1 MYNPYRNEVDLAQIR
16 RNKKFTQSKLSYLPK
31 EIYNFF
37 FLAFTLLFA
46 LSIISHDP
54 SDPNF
59 FKTGLGDTI
68 NNYIGI
74 FGSYI
79 SHITFMIF
87 GKTSYFITALLI
99 YLAFQKYRILI
110 TNETSASFKNIALVI
125 ILLTSMSTVSEYI
138 LSSTGGYLGHIIF
151 YHLSNYIGE
160 YGALLAS
167 VMSFVYSFIFY
178 FDISVSNTFNK
189 IMKMTTYI
197 YLKTKY
203 KLGNLYEQI
212 NLKVQL
218 AKQKKTNLN
227 IKVEKKPNLTQ
238 VEIVKPK
245 SVESKRAFK
254 EKQQILFS
262 DSNNKLP
269 LLEFLEQHD
278 SEIINH
284 DEESL
289 KLMSE
294 MLEQNLSHY
303 GISAKV
309 KAVKPGPIVTLF
321 EIEPVAGTKAATINT
336 ISKDLARTMT
346 VPSLRVVETVPGTAH
361 IGIEIPNDDRE
372 TVSLKDI
379 ISSKEFENSK
389 ASLTM
394 ALGKDIQGK
403 PVCVDLHKLPH
414 LLVAG
419 TTGSGKSVAV
429 HSMIVSLLYKHDID
443 HLKFLMIDPKML
455 ELSTYEGLPHLLH
468 PVVTDMNE
476 AKSVLHW
483 CVQEMERRYR
493 FMMDLN
499 VRNIQSYNKQIKKN
513 KDEGINAVYSPTEG
527 NNERYH
533 EKLPYIVV
541 VVDEFADMMQTVGK
555 KVEDLI
561 TRLAQKAR
569 AAGIHL
575 ILATQRPSVNVI
587 TGLIKANIPTRIGL
601 KVSSNIDS
609 RTILDSMGAEQLLG
623 LGDMLFRGSG
633 TNILQRIH
641 GAYVSEGEITKISDF
656 LREQKRNNEMESI
669 LLEDDEPEEQNEI
682 NETSDELYNEAVNI
696 VKETKK
702 TSISFLQRKL
712 KIGYNRAANL
722 IEAMEAKGIL
732 SEPQSNGNRE
742 IL

>member
-1 MYNPYRNEVDLAQIR
+1 LAQIK
-16 RNKKFTQSKLSYLPK
+16 RNKKFTKTKLNYLPK
-31 EIYNFF
+31 EIFNFF
-37 FLAFTLLFA
+37 FLIFTLLFT
-46 LSIISHDP
+46 LSVISHDP

-74 FGSYI
+74 FGSYV
-79 SHITFMIF
+79 SHITFMLF
-87 GKTSYFITALLI
+87 GKTTYFITVLLI
-99 YLAFQKYRILI
+99 YLVLERYGLVPSRGTTFSYKNSLLVLLILI
-110 TNETSASFKNIALVI
+110 SLSI
-125 ILLTSMSTVSEYI
+125 MSDFI
-138 LSSTGGYLGHIIF
+138 LSGTGGYLGHISLH
-151 YHLSNYIGE
+151 HLSNYIGA
-160 YGALLAS
+160 YGSVIASLVTLLYS
-167 VMSFVYSFIFY
+167 LVYY
-178 FDISVSNTFNK
+178 FDISVLSTYNRFKK
-189 IMKMTTYI
+189 IFTYL
-197 YLKTKY
+197 YLKIKY
-203 KLGNLYEQI
+203 KTLSFYEKTNLQI
-212 NLKVQL
+212 QL
-218 AKQKKTNLN
+218 AKQKKINNKN
-227 IKVEKKPNLTQ
+227 IIKKEPNATE
-238 VEIVKPK
+238 VEIIKPK
-245 SVESKRAFK
+245 SIESKREFK
-254 EKQQILFS
+254 EKQQTLFS
-262 DSNNKLP
+262 NNNKLP
-269 LLEFLEQHD
+269 LLEFLEKHN

-284 DEESL
+284 DEDSL

-294 MLEQNLSHY
+294 MLEQNLQHY

-321 EIEPVAGTKAATINT
+321 EIEPIAGTKAATIST

-389 ASLTM
+389 AALTM

-429 HSMIVSLLYKHDID
+429 HSMIVSLLYKHDIEN
-443 HLKFLMIDPKML
+443 LKFLMIDPKML

-499 VRNIQSYNKQIKKN
+499 VRNIQSYNKQLKQNIDNGIKT
-513 KDEGINAVYSPTEG
+513 VYGPTEG
-527 NNERYH
+527 NNEKYH

-633 TNILQRIH
+633 TNVLQRIH
-641 GAYVSEGEITKISDF
+641 GAFVSEGEITKIADF
-656 LREQKRNNEMESI
+656 LRDQKRNNDIESI
-669 LLEDDEPEEQNEI
+669 LLDNDETENQDEI

-696 VKETKK
+696 VKDTKK

-732 SEPQSNGNRE
+732 SEPQSNGNRD

>member
-1 MYNPYRNEVDLAQIR
+1 M
-16 RNKKFTQSKLSYLPK
+16 
-31 EIYNFF
+31 
-37 FLAFTLLFA
+37 
-46 LSIISHDP
+46 
-54 SDPNF
+54 
-59 FKTGLGDTI
+59 
-68 NNYIGI
+68 
-74 FGSYI
+74 
-79 SHITFMIF
+79 TFMIL
-87 GKTSYFITALLI
+87 GKTSYFLAAFLI
-99 YLAFQKYRILI
+99 FYSLSKYRIFIPARKAAMANFSLLI
-110 TNETSASFKNIALVI
+110 IFFSSLST
-125 ILLTSMSTVSEYI
+125 ILEYI
-138 LSSTGGYLGHIIF
+138 ASSSGGYIGHIIF
-151 YHLSNYIGE
+151 NYSSSYIGS
-160 YGALLAS
+160 YGVLIASLLTLLYS
-167 VMSFVYSFIFY
+167 YVYY
-178 FDISVSNTFNK
+178 FDVSVTSASRNITK
-189 IMKMTTYI
+189 VVTYL
-197 YLKTKY
+197 YLKAKY
-203 KLGNLYEQI
+203 KLGMLYDKVNLKI
-212 NLKVQL
+212 NLH
-218 AKQKKTNLN
+218 KQRTVGSSSTTK
-227 IKVEKKPNLTQ
+227 KKPNDTKVDI
-238 VEIVKPK
+238 VELKPQ
-245 SVESKRAFK
+245 ESKRAFK
-254 EKQQILFS
+254 EKQQTLFT
-262 DSNNKLP
+262 DTNNKLP
-269 LLEFLEQHD
+269 LIEFLDKHD
-278 SEIINH
+278 SEIVNH
-284 DEESL
+284 DESSL

-294 MLEQNLSHY
+294 MLEQNLGHY
-303 GISAKV
+303 GIIAKV
-309 KAVKPGPIVTLF
+309 KAVRPGPIVTLF

-379 ISSKEFENSK
+379 VCSKEFENSK

-394 ALGKDIQGK
+394 ALGKDIQGN
-403 PVCVDLHKLPH
+403 PICVDLHKLPH

-429 HSMIVSLLYKHDID
+429 HSMIISLLYKHDID

-455 ELSTYEGLPHLLH
+455 ELSAYEGLPHLLH

-493 FMMDLN
+493 YMMDLN
-499 VRNIQSYNKQIKKN
+499 VRNIQSYNKEIKN
-513 KDEGINAVYSPTEG
+513 NDESGVSKIYTPTEG
-527 NNERYH
+527 NTEKYH
-533 EKLPYIVV
+533 QKLPYIVV

-561 TRLAQKAR
+561 IRLSQKAR

-587 TGLIKANIPTRIGL
+587 TGLIKANIPTRLGL

-623 LGDMLFRGSG
+623 LGDMLYRGSG
-633 TNILQRIH
+633 THVLQRIH
-641 GAYVSEGEITKISDF
+641 GAFVSETEINKVADY
-656 LREQKRNNEMESI
+656 LREQKINDDIESI
-669 LLEDDEPEEQNEI
+669 LLEDDEMDDDIEI
-682 NETSDELYNEAVNI
+682 NETSDELYSEAVQI

>member
-1 MYNPYRNEVDLAQIR
+1 MAQIK
-16 RNKKFTQSKLSYLPK
+16 RNKKFTKTKLNYLPK
-31 EIYNFF
+31 EIFNFF
-37 FLAFTLLFA
+37 FLIFTLLFM
-46 LSIISHDP
+46 LSVISHDP

-74 FGSYI
+74 FGSYV
-79 SHITFMIF
+79 SHITFMLF
-87 GKTSYFITALLI
+87 GKTTYFITVLLI
-99 YLAFQKYRILI
+99 YLVLERYGLVPSRGTIFSYKNSLLVLLILI
-110 TNETSASFKNIALVI
+110 SLSI
-125 ILLTSMSTVSEYI
+125 ISDFI
-138 LSSTGGYLGHIIF
+138 LSGTGGYLGHISLH
-151 YHLSNYIGE
+151 HLSNYIGA
-160 YGALLAS
+160 YGSVIASLLTLLFS
-167 VMSFVYSFIFY
+167 LVYY
-178 FDISVSNTFNK
+178 FDISVLSTYKRFKK
-189 IMKMTTYI
+189 IFTYL
-197 YLKTKY
+197 YLKIKY
-203 KLGNLYEQI
+203 KTLSFYEKTNLQI
-212 NLKVQL
+212 QL
-218 AKQKKTNLN
+218 AKQKKINNKN
-227 IKVEKKPNLTQ
+227 IIKKEPNATE
-238 VEIVKPK
+238 VEIIKPK
-245 SVESKRAFK
+245 SIESKREFK
-254 EKQQILFS
+254 EKQQTLFS
-262 DSNNKLP
+262 DNNKLP
-269 LLEFLEQHD
+269 LLEFLEKHN

-284 DEESL
+284 DEDSL

-294 MLEQNLSHY
+294 MLEQNLQHY

-321 EIEPVAGTKAATINT
+321 EIEPIAGTKAATIST

-389 ASLTM
+389 AALTM

-429 HSMIVSLLYKHDID
+429 HSMIVSLLYKHDIEN
-443 HLKFLMIDPKML
+443 LKFLMIDPKML

-499 VRNIQSYNKQIKKN
+499 VRNIQSYNKQLKQNIDNGIKT
-513 KDEGINAVYSPTEG
+513 VYGPTEG
-527 NNERYH
+527 NNEKYH

-601 KVSSNIDS
+601 KVSSNIYS

-633 TNILQRIH
+633 TNVLQRIH
-641 GAYVSEGEITKISDF
+641 GAFVSEGEITKIADF
-656 LREQKRNNEMESI
+656 LRDQKRNNDIESI
-669 LLEDDEPEEQNEI
+669 LLDNDETENQDEI

-696 VKETKK
+696 VKDTKK

-732 SEPQSNGNRE
+732 SEPQSNGNRD

>member
-1 MYNPYRNEVDLAQIR
+1 M
-16 RNKKFTQSKLSYLPK
+16 
-31 EIYNFF
+31 
-37 FLAFTLLFA
+37 
-46 LSIISHDP
+46 
-54 SDPNF
+54 
-59 FKTGLGDTI
+59 
-68 NNYIGI
+68 
-74 FGSYI
+74 
-79 SHITFMIF
+79 
-87 GKTSYFITALLI
+87 
-99 YLAFQKYRILI
+99 
-110 TNETSASFKNIALVI
+110 
-125 ILLTSMSTVSEYI
+125 
-138 LSSTGGYLGHIIF
+138 
-151 YHLSNYIGE
+151 SNYIGG
-160 YGALLAS
+160 YGTLLAS
-167 VMSFVYSFIFY
+167 ILFLFYSLIIY
-178 FDISVSNTFNK
+178 FKISVIALWNK
-189 IMKMTTYI
+189 INKTFMYV

-203 KLGNLYEQI
+203 
-212 NLKVQL
+212 NLKSYYEKTNLKIQL
-218 AKQKKTNLN
+218 NKQKKDNTQDIKEKTSSNT
-227 IKVEKKPNLTQ
+227 KVEIFKERP
-238 VEIVKPK
+238 I
-245 SVESKRAFK
+245 ESKREFK

-262 DSNNKLP
+262 DNISKLP
-269 LLEFLEQHD
+269 LIEFLEKHN

-284 DEESL
+284 DEDSL

-379 ISSKEFENSK
+379 ICSKEFENSK

-403 PVCVDLHKLPH
+403 PVCIDLHKLPH

-429 HSMIVSLLYKHDID
+429 HSMIVSLLYKHDVD

-499 VRNIQSYNKQIKKN
+499 VRNIQSYNREIKRN
-513 KDEGINAVYSPTEG
+513 KEEGIDIVYGPSEG
-527 NNERYH
+527 NNEKFH
-533 EKLPYIVV
+533 EKIPFIVV

-587 TGLIKANIPTRIGL
+587 TGLIKANIPTRIGM

-623 LGDMLFRGSG
+623 LGDMLFRDSG
-633 TNILQRIH
+633 TNVLKRIH
-641 GAYVSEGEITKISDF
+641 GSFVSENEISKITDF
-656 LREQKRNNEMESI
+656 LRKQKINDDIESI
-669 LLEDDEPEEQNEI
+669 LLDDNEENIENEI

-732 SEPQSNGNRE
+732 SEPQNNGNRE

>member
-1 MYNPYRNEVDLAQIR
+1 MAQIS
-16 RNKKFTQSKLSYLPK
+16 RNKKLSKTKFNYLPK
-31 EIYNFF
+31 EIFNFF
-37 FLAFTLLFA
+37 FLTFALLFS
-46 LSIISHDP
+46 LSIISYDP

-74 FGSYI
+74 IGSYV
-79 SHITFMIF
+79 SHMTFMIF
-87 GKTSYFITALLI
+87 GNVSYLIASFII
-99 YLAFQKYRILI
+99 YLSLSKYRII
-110 TNETSASFKNIALVI
+110 SPSNAVTIAR
-125 ILLTSMSTVSEYI
+125 ILLPIFFFLSFCTI
-138 LSSTGGYLGHIIF
+138 LENISSSSGGYIGHVIF
-151 YHLSNYIGE
+151 NYSSNYIGTF
-160 YGALLAS
+160 GALIAS
-167 VMSFVYSFIFY
+167 VLITIYSLVYY
-178 FDISVSNTFNK
+178 LDISLNVLYKK
-189 IMKMTTYI
+189 IKKLGTYL

-203 KLGNLYEQI
+203 KISSFYEQLSLKIKLSKQRERNKIRDLNKEPNSAEI
-212 NLKVQL
+212 NI
-218 AKQKKTNLN
+218 
-227 IKVEKKPNLTQ
+227 IKPKKP
-238 VEIVKPK
+238 
-245 SVESKRAFK
+245 ESKRAFK
-254 EKQQILFS
+254 EKQQTLFV
-262 DSNNKLP
+262 DQNNKLP
-269 LLEFLEQHD
+269 LIEFLEKHD

-284 DEESL
+284 DEASL

-321 EIEPVAGTKAATINT
+321 EIEPVAGTKASTINN

-379 ISSKEFENSK
+379 ICSKEFENSR

-429 HSMIVSLLYKHDID
+429 HSMIISLLYKHDID

-455 ELSTYEGLPHLLH
+455 ELSSYEGLPHLLH

-476 AKSVLHW
+476 AKSVLYW

-493 FMMDLN
+493 YMMDLN
-499 VRNIQSYNKQIKKN
+499 VRNIQSYNKQIKEN
-513 KDEGINAVYSPTEG
+513 KEEGIDAIYSPTEG
-527 NNERYH
+527 NNEKYH
-533 EKLPYIVV
+533 QKLPYIVV

-561 TRLAQKAR
+561 IRLSQKAR

-587 TGLIKANIPTRIGL
+587 TGLIKANIPTRLGL

-623 LGDMLFRGSG
+623 LGDMLYRGSG
-633 TNILQRIH
+633 THVLQRIH
-641 GAYVSEGEITKISDF
+641 GAFVSEQEIAKVSDF
-656 LREQKRNNEMESI
+656 LREQKVTDDIESI
-669 LLEDDEPEEQNEI
+669 LLEDDDNEDNTEI

-696 VKETKK
+696 VKETRK

-732 SEPQSNGNRE
+732 SEPQQNGNRE